1 MTFSFK
7 EMLIITGVVSLTMS
21 SIVGFLVYVINGNR
35 NLFKVESSYNK
46 IKNEYIGKINKE
58 ELEDAAIDGMMKYLN
73 EKYSLYMNEEAT
85 EDLDNKLDGNYE
97 GIGIEI
103 ILKDGALYINKV
115 YKNTPAYEAGVKE
128 NDQII
133 KIDEETIGTNPNLEE
148 LANLIKSKNKV
159 AISVKRDKEILNYTI
174 AVKKIDKPVVTEK
187 TFNRNNKKIG
197 YIYLSSFTDTA
208 YEQVKSSLTHFDEE
222 KIDALIF
229 DVRSNTGGYLKS
241 VTDILNLFIKKGH
254 ILYSLEEKSGN
265 KTYYD
270 TTKEEYDKNIV
281 VLIDRKTA
289 SASEIL
295 ATSLKESY
303 GAIIVGTT
311 SYGKG
316 KVQSTYRLSKNKML
330 KYTTAKWYTPLGN
343 SIDEVGIT
351 PGVYVSLDKKYVLN
365 PCDDTDT
372 QLQKALEILTQ

>member
-197 YIYLSSFTDTA
+197 YIYLSSFTNTA
-208 YEQVKSSLTHFDEE
+208 YE
-222 KIDALIF
+222 
-229 DVRSNTGGYLKS
+229 
-241 VTDILNLFIKKGH
+241 
-254 ILYSLEEKSGN
+254 
-265 KTYYD
+265 
-270 TTKEEYDKNIV
+270 
-281 VLIDRKTA
+281 
-289 SASEIL
+289 
-295 ATSLKESY
+295 
-303 GAIIVGTT
+303 
-311 SYGKG
+311 
-316 KVQSTYRLSKNKML
+316 
-330 KYTTAKWYTPLGN
+330 
-343 SIDEVGIT
+343 
-351 PGVYVSLDKKYVLN
+351 
-365 PCDDTDT
+365 
-372 QLQKALEILTQ
+372 